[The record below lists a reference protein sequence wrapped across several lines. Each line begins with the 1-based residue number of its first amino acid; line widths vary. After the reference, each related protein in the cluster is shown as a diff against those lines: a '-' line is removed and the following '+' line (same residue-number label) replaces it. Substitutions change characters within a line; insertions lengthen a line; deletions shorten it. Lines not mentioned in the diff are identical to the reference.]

1 MSNFNLNQIVKGTKA
16 GTFVIVGFRTVGF
29 DDGAQVKPVNPND
42 HTQVGKGEIFLPFDA
57 IKAAH

>member
-29 DDGAQVKPVNPND
+29 DDGVQVKEVNQHD
-42 HTQVGKGEIFLPFDA
+42 YTQVAKGEIFLPFSA
-57 IKAAH
+57 IKAAL